1 MISGKVD
8 DIDDVIPESILSLAK
23 DARYISQCQILLQQA
38 FNAFLV
44 VREQQQGVL
53 SSSSLGINGSG
64 EGGEQKQREI
74 LMRIR
79 KQTTWYI
86 SFILY
91 IYLVVIPTGKT
102 LGMEACGLTFS
113 NNDVVTTNQTQ
124 PATTSTTTATA
135 ITTRRNCSILA
146 GVSLFLAAAGGLI
159 REYYS
164 AASIHTSSGITN
176 NNNNNDN
183 NDENGR
189 SDDNQ
194 QHQQTQQERLRGRE
208 RNMMHE
214 RLRRQMLERAES
226 ASASASV
233 LANSSCDGIV
243 VDDEGRKDKDQD
255 LTLSHGDDI
264 TAKRVKQTSSLS
276 SSSSLPSLS
285 SSSKRLLSII
295 QQLSKVSC
303 YRRQ

>member
-124 PATTSTTTATA
+124 PATTSTTATA

-146 GVSLFLAAAGGLI
+146 GASLFLAAAGGLI

-164 AASIHTSSGITN
+164 AASIHTSSGIT
-176 NNNNNDN
+176 NNNDN

-214 RLRRQMLERAES
+214 RLRRQMLERAK
-226 ASASASV
+226 SASASV

-276 SSSSLPSLS
+276 SSSSTSLS